1 MPFDD
6 DNDDL
11 SHLPTVDS
19 AHHDGDKALWKKL
32 RPGEDRVRVA
42 ASMRPPPPLPASDL
56 PKAPEPEP
64 EEPHHENPRLLLEE
78 HHHVEP
84 EPHWHEEPPAPPPR
98 KDAEGQTRLVIRRE
112 RHEPAPEARPTR
124 VVVSPARQRAP
135 AAALTPVDEDHAHRH
150 AQDHAPEH
158 EEPGHHEIEDI
169 VPKPPPLRHAAA
181 HRFDTDEDSDDH
193 ARHEKEESHASEA
206 ERKDEPHA
214 EPVGDGHLLA
224 VAMSEAS
231 APHAADNSGEI
242 QSARRRAWI
251 TAAVVHLGIFLLLA
265 ILHVVPMDFTLPEIV
280 AITDSDLPENVDWKK
295 VTQSTPQ
302 TSAMASISPIT
313 STGTSDIAMPSVDFT
328 STANELNVGSSFGA
342 FGAGAG
348 MGGKVSF
355 LGNTGRGRHVVFV
368 VDVSGSM
375 SSIGR
380 PKKGEPISRFDLLK
394 KELIRSLSTMP
405 LGTQYQILFF
415 SDFAWPH
422 NSLRAGDLTAF
433 EKYKWDIQPNNTNV
447 TIPRFSYLSA
457 STSTLNDSKRI
468 IERADNP
475 GGTNWGSGL
484 LMALRATPA
493 PDVIFFMT
501 DGNESDEMGWVDIV
515 TRANTAKRTTIHTTA
530 MMEPSGA
537 EPLARLAA
545 LNRGKFTIVMPD
557 GEIVKGD
564 DFFARMRQ

>member
-1 MPFDD
+1 MFHPVPA
-6 DNDDL
+6 
-11 SHLPTVDS
+11 SRREPEPP
-19 AHHDGDKALWKKL
+19 HH
-32 RPGEDRVRVA
+32 EDEHEDVTAIR
-42 ASMRPPPPLPASDL
+42 PPPLPAGAQVRDD
-56 PKAPEPEP
+56 
-64 EEPHHENPRLLLEE
+64 E
-78 HHHVEP
+78 H
-84 EPHWHEEPPAPPPR
+84 
-98 KDAEGQTRLVIRRE
+98 
-112 RHEPAPEARPTR
+112 
-124 VVVSPARQRAP
+124 
-135 AAALTPVDEDHAHRH
+135 DHTADKSARH
-150 AQDHAPEH
+150 AEAHHPRDHD
-158 EEPGHHEIEDI
+158 GHATF
-169 VPKPPPLRHAAA
+169 P
-181 HRFDTDEDSDDH
+181 DD
-193 ARHEKEESHASEA
+193 
-206 ERKDEPHA
+206 PHP

-224 VAMSEAS
+224 VSIGEAPM
-231 APHAADNSGEI
+231 PHAADNTDSLRA
-242 QSARRRAWI
+242 ARRRAWM
-251 TAAVVHLGIFLLLA
+251 TAAVVHLGILVLLA
-265 ILHVVPMDFTLPEIV
+265 IVHVVPMGFKVPEIV
-280 AITDSDLPENVDWKK
+280 AVTDADLPENVDWKK

-380 PKKGEPISRFDLLK
+380 PKKGEPISRFDLMK
-394 KELIRSLSTMP
+394 KELIKSLSTMP

-457 STSTLNDSKRI
+457 STSTLNDTKRI
-468 IERADNP
+468 VERADNP

-484 LMALRATPA
+484 LMALRATPQ

-515 TRANTAKRTTIHTTA
+515 TRANSGKRTTIHTTA

-545 LNRGKFTIVMPD
+545 LNRGKFTIVLPD

>member
-1 MPFDD
+1 M
-6 DNDDL
+6 
-11 SHLPTVDS
+11 
-19 AHHDGDKALWKKL
+19 
-32 RPGEDRVRVA
+32 
-42 ASMRPPPPLPASDL
+42 
-56 PKAPEPEP
+56 
-64 EEPHHENPRLLLEE
+64 
-78 HHHVEP
+78 
-84 EPHWHEEPPAPPPR
+84 
-98 KDAEGQTRLVIRRE
+98 
-112 RHEPAPEARPTR
+112 
-124 VVVSPARQRAP
+124 
-135 AAALTPVDEDHAHRH
+135 
-150 AQDHAPEH
+150 
-158 EEPGHHEIEDI
+158 
-169 VPKPPPLRHAAA
+169 
-181 HRFDTDEDSDDH
+181 
-193 ARHEKEESHASEA
+193 
-206 ERKDEPHA
+206 
-214 EPVGDGHLLA
+214 A

-231 APHAADNSGEI
+231 APHAADNSTEI
-242 QSARRRAWI
+242 MEARRRAWI
-251 TAAVVHLGIFLLLA
+251 TAAVVHVGILLLLA
-265 ILHVVPMDFTLPEIV
+265 IVHVVPMDFKLPEIV
-280 AITDSDLPENVDWKK
+280 ALADDDLPENVDWKK

-394 KELIRSLSTMP
+394 KELVRSLSTMP

-415 SDFAWPH
+415 SNFAWPH
-422 NSLRAGDLTAF
+422 NSLRAGDLAAF
-433 EKYKWDIQPNNTNV
+433 EKYKWEIQPGNTNV

-564 DFFARMRQ
+564 DFFARMRK